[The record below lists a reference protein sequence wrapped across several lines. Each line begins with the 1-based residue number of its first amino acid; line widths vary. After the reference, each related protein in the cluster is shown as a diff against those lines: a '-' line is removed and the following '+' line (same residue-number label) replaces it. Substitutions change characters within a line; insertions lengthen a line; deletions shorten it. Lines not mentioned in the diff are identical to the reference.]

1 MTQPPPLAARALR
14 AWAGVWLLLGLL
26 GAAAGAGA
34 ATPAPVLQP
43 SLSAAALPTPAAG
56 AAHLP
61 PLGPPPWTD
70 EAPQLSRWIEQGFAA
85 QQRGELLLAA
95 ERYCAA
101 ARFGST
107 EAQYRLGRLFLERID
122 DQGRLEGRALL
133 AMAAQ
138 GGHEQAV
145 LAVMHTGFAEAVPD
159 CLLTGA
165 APQFAVPAAPAAP
178 ASPVAE
184 AVVPFEV
191 VHRFIDAL
199 PPERQR
205 YAELIQRLAPRF
217 QVDYRFALAV
227 ARAESNFNPSAVSP
241 KNAMGLMQLIPE
253 TAARFGVRY
262 PFNPEQNVRGGLSY
276 LRWLLERFNGDVAL
290 AAAAYNAGEGAVD
303 RFGGIPPFRETQD
316 YVRRIL
322 NFYRA
327 PLHVWPPQR

>member
-1 MTQPPPLAARALR
+1 M
-14 AWAGVWLLLGLL
+14 LGL
-26 GAAAGAGA
+26 GAAAGSATAVA
-34 ATPAPVLQP
+34 ATPTAALQP
-43 SLSAAALPTPAAG
+43 PPLSAPLPAPTADG
-56 AAHLP
+56 THLP
-61 PLGPPPWTD
+61 PLGPPAWTD

-85 QQRGELLLAA
+85 QQRGEVLLAA

-122 DQGRLEGRALL
+122 AQGRLEGRALL

-145 LAVMHTGFAEAVPD
+145 LAVTHTGFAAAVPD

-165 APQFAVPAAPAAP
+165 APQFAVPVAPAAP
-178 ASPVAE
+178 APPVAE

-191 VHRFIDAL
+191 VQRFIDAL

-217 QVDYRFALAV
+217 EVDFRFALAV

-290 AAAAYNAGEGAVD
+290 AAAAYNAGEGAVE

>member
-1 MTQPPPLAARALR
+1 MTQPFHFAARALR
-14 AWAGVWLLLGLL
+14 AWAGVWLVFGLGL

-34 ATPAPVLQP
+34 TTPATSLQLP
-43 SLSAAALPTPAAG
+43 LAASLDSPTAV
-56 AAHLP
+56 AAHLL

-122 DQGRLEGRALL
+122 AQGRLEGRALL

-165 APQFAVPAAPAAP
+165 APQFAVPAAPAA
-178 ASPVAE
+178 AGQSVAE

-205 YAELIQRLAPRF
+205 YAELIQRLAPLF

-253 TAARFGVRY
+253 TAERFGVRY

-303 RFGGIPPFRETQD
+303 RFGGIPPFRETQE

>member
-1 MTQPPPLAARALR
+1 MPSAPLAAKVPTMMRSRRGVAL
-14 AWAGVWLLLGLL
+14 ALLWL
-26 GAAAGAGA
+26 GAALAPLPSLPAVAQQPGAFA
-34 ATPAPVLQP
+34 ATVAD
-43 SLSAAALPTPAAG
+43 
-56 AAHLP
+56 LP

-70 EAPQLSRWIEQGFAA
+70 EAPQLSRWIEQGFEA
-85 QQRGELLLAA
+85 QQRNEVLLAA

-107 EAQYRLGRLFLERID
+107 EAQYRLGRLFLARID
-122 DQGRLEGRALL
+122 AQGRLEGRTLL

-138 GGHEQAV
+138 GGHEQA
-145 LAVMHTGFAEAVPD
+145 AQIMAQTGFADAVPD

-165 APQFAVPAAPAAP
+165 APQFALPSAPAA
-178 ASPVAE
+178 APVAE
-184 AVVPFEV
+184 AAVPFEV
-191 VHRFIDAL
+191 VQRFIDAL
-199 PPERQR
+199 PPDRQR

-217 QVDYRFALAV
+217 EVDYRFALAV
-227 ARAESNFNPSAVSP
+227 ARAESNFNPSAISP

-253 TAARFGVRY
+253 TAERFGVRY
-262 PFNPEQNVRGGLSY
+262 PFNAEQNVRGGLAY
-276 LRWLLERFNGDVAL
+276 LRWLLQRFNGDVAL

-327 PLHVWPPQR
+327 PLHVWPPVR

>member
-1 MTQPPPLAARALR
+1 MMRRIRDMVWALL
-14 AWAGVWLLLGLL
+14 WL
-26 GAAAGAGA
+26 GAAGGA
-34 ATPAPVLQP
+34 L
-43 SLSAAALPTPAAG
+43 AAAPGPWVAVPSAPLTLSSVAVPG
-56 AAHLP
+56 LP

-70 EAPQLSRWIEQGFAA
+70 EAPQLSRWIEQGFEA
-85 QQRGELLLAA
+85 QQRNAVLQAA
-95 ERYCAA
+95 AHYCAA

-107 EAQYRLGRLFLERID
+107 EAQYRLGRLFLQRID
-122 DQGRLEGRALL
+122 EPGRLEGRTLL

-138 GGHEQAV
+138 GGHEQAAQIV
-145 LAVMHTGFAEAVPD
+145 AQTGFADAVPD
-159 CLLTGA
+159 CLLSGA
-165 APQFAVPAAPAAP
+165 APQFALPAPPASAAPAAL
-178 ASPVAE
+178 AAE

-191 VHRFIDAL
+191 VQRFIDAL

-217 QVDYRFALAV
+217 EVDFRFALAV

-253 TAARFGVRY
+253 TAERFGVRY
-262 PFNPEQNVRGGLSY
+262 PFNAEQNVRGGLAY
-276 LRWLLERFNGDVAL
+276 LRWLLQRFNGDVAL

-303 RFGGIPPFRETQD
+303 RFGGIPPFRETQE

-327 PLHVWPPQR
+327 PLHVWPPVR